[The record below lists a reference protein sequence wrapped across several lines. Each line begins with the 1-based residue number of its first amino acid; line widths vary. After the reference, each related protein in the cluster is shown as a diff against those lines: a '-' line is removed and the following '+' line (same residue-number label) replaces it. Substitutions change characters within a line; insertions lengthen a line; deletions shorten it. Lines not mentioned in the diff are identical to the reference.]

1 MKSPF
6 AYPAFRSL
14 FAAQVCS
21 LVAVGLLTVGLSM
34 AAYRIG
40 GAAAAGQILGLLFA
54 LKMVA
59 YVGFAPLAEPLL
71 SRWPRKRVMVALD
84 LARLALLLP
93 MAFVTQ
99 TWEIGALAFAFFV
112 VSSGF
117 TPLFQTVIPDL
128 LTDEGTYTRALVISR
143 IAYTLESVLSPVIAA
158 VALQLIA
165 PSTLFLISALAFV
178 GSVAA
183 LAITGF
189 PAAQQDARKRPF
201 LARAVTGLRIFHK
214 TPRLRGLFLL
224 NLALSLML
232 AWVLVNTVGFAGLRL
247 GDAAGKY
254 PILMAFYGAGAAMG
268 ALIVPRALARFSER
282 RVMAL
287 GVFAFAALGALILLP
302 LSYPALLALWAGF
315 GLASSLVMTPGG
327 LVIVRSAGKSD
338 RAALFAAQF
347 SLSHFGWL
355 IAYPL
360 AGWLGGALSLETALV
375 VLCALALAV
384 ALAGLRIWPADDPLE
399 REHSHPELPPDHPHL
414 RNHPGHDNSHRHAF
428 HIDELHPRWA

>member
-6 AYPAFRSL
+6 AYSAFRSL

-40 GAAAAGQILGLLFA
+40 GAVAAGQILGLLFA

-71 SRWPRKRVMVALD
+71 SRWPRKRVMIALD
-84 LARLALLLP
+84 LVRLSLLIP
-93 MAFVTQ
+93 MAFVTE
-99 TWEIGALAFAFFV
+99 TWEIGLLAFAFFV

-128 LTDEGTYTRALVISR
+128 LSDEAVYTRALVISR

-158 VALQLIA
+158 VALQIFA
-165 PSTLFLISALAFV
+165 PSTLFLISALAFG
-178 GSVAA
+178 GSVLA
-183 LAITGF
+183 LIATGF
-189 PAAQQDARKRPF
+189 PASRPDARKRSF
-201 LARAVTGLRIFHK
+201 LVRAMTGLRIFHK
-214 TPRLRGLFLL
+214 TPRLRGLFLF
-224 NLALSLML
+224 NLSLSLVL

-254 PILMAFYGAGAAMG
+254 PILMAFYGAGAAVG
-268 ALIVPRALARFSER
+268 ALIVPRTLARFTER
-282 RVMAL
+282 RVMAA
-287 GVFAFAALGALILLP
+287 GVFAFAALGGLILLP
-302 LSYPALLALWAGF
+302 LTFPALSMLWAGF

-327 LVIVRSAGKSD
+327 LVIVRSAGTDD

-360 AGWLGGALSLETALV
+360 AGWLGGVVALETALV
-375 VLCALALAV
+375 VLCVVAVCVTLAALRV
-384 ALAGLRIWPADDPLE
+384 WPAADPLV
-399 REHSHPELPPDHPHL
+399 RPHAHPDLPADHPHL
-414 RNHPGHDNSHRHAF
+414 REHGADAGHSHAF
-428 HIDELHPRWA
+428 HIDDLHPRWA